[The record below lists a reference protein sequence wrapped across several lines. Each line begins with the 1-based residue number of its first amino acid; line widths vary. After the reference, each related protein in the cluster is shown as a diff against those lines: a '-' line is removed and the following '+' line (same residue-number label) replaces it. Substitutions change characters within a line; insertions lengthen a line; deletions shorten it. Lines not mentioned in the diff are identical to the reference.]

1 MTKGAFGPAD
11 GLASRPLAES
21 VGLAP
26 MDEVFE
32 GNRLETGVLQRA
44 RRWRDAIPVLVLV
57 DAVRVAG
64 SPLCVGMI
72 WLTLGLH
79 HGLLSLDLSRY
90 GIPLTSWIGQP
101 GSQSGFPWST
111 PPWTDL
117 PPVADVPPDAGF
129 ADSALAL
136 TLGLVRFALVG
147 LLWLV
152 PAGIVA
158 RAGACY
164 VAGRPQ
170 PFSWQARE
178 VLRRWRVLVT
188 VAVLPLLAILVLVVA
203 MALLGCVGRLAN
215 FPLLGWVG
223 GVATLATL
231 PFAILAGLL
240 AVGATVAVPLAIVA
254 AAIEKQPDAI
264 DCLSRGYEYLLRRL
278 VHLAIYLLAAGL
290 LVLLLVTFGSWLAA
304 AAAHLGGFAV
314 RLGSGSES
322 MANSLSG
329 RLAHLPLAIGVTA
342 AWGLTG
348 AVYLLLR
355 QAANEQEIEDIAVT
369 EYDMRPPDLPSLHT
383 PEPKQA
389 VAP

>member
-1 MTKGAFGPAD
+1 
-11 GLASRPLAES
+11 
-21 VGLAP
+21 

-44 RRWRDAIPVLVLV
+44 RRWRDAIPGLVLV

-72 WLTLGLH
+72 WLTIGLH
-79 HGLLSLDLSRY
+79 HSLLSLDLSRH

-101 GSQSGFPWST
+101 GPQSGFPWST

-117 PPVADVPPDAGF
+117 PPLADVPPGSGAG
-129 ADSALAL
+129 DSALAI
-136 TLGLVRFALVG
+136 TLGLVRLALVG

-152 PAGIVA
+152 PSAIVA

-178 VLRRWRVLVT
+178 VLRRFRVLVT
-188 VAVLPLLAILVLVVA
+188 VAVLPLLAVLVLVVA
-203 MALLGCVGRLAN
+203 MTLLGCVGRLAR
-215 FPLLGWVG
+215 FPLLGWVDG
-223 GVATLATL
+223 LATLATL

-264 DCLSRGYEYLLRRL
+264 DCLSRGYEYAFRRL
-278 VHLAIYLLAAGL
+278 VHLAIYLVAAGL
-290 LVLLLVTFGSWLAA
+290 LVLLLVTFGSWLASA
-304 AAAHLGGFAV
+304 ATHLGGFAV
-314 RLGSGSES
+314 RLGSGSDS
-322 MANSLSG
+322 MATSLAG
-329 RLAHLPLAIGVTA
+329 PLAYLPLALGVTT
-342 AWGLTG
+342 AWGLAG
-348 AVYLLLR
+348 AVYLLMRL
-355 QAANEQEIEDIAVT
+355 AANEQEMEDIAVT
-369 EYDMRPPDLPSLHT
+369 EYEMRPPDLPSLHT
-383 PEPKQA
+383 PEPEQA